1 MNFNIKI
8 VGDMTLQSV
17 QAAIRTVKADLMPE
31 IQKEVASR
39 TPIDT
44 GRARRGWQ
52 QRSQTMVKNDVPY
65 IERLEKG
72 YSRQAPNG
80 FVNQGIRAAV
90 KTISN
95 KVKK

>member
-1 MNFNIKI
+1 MNFKIKI
-8 VGDMTLQSV
+8 VGDMSLQSV
-17 QAAIRTVKADLMPE
+17 RAAVNTFKNDLMPE
-31 IQKEVASR
+31 IQREVASR

-52 QRSQTMVKNDVPY
+52 QRGQSVVKNEVPY
-65 IERLEKG
+65 IGRLEKG

-80 FVNQGIRAAV
+80 FVKQGIGAAIR
-90 KTISN
+90 TISN